1 MRLHTLPASA
11 AGVLFGTGL
20 AMGAD
25 HFRWLPALLC
35 LLFAAVAQIGCNF
48 ANEYYDFVAAIDRPG
63 LLRHPSRKTARA
75 APASAVVLP
84 RAISSPRRC
93 AAPPP

>member
-20 AMGAD
+20 AD

-35 LLFAAVAQIGCNF
+35 LLFAAVAQIGCNL
-48 ANEYYDFVAAIDRPG
+48 ANE
-63 LLRHPSRKTARA
+63 
-75 APASAVVLP
+75 
-84 RAISSPRRC
+84 
-93 AAPPP
+93 